1 MAVLRSMRKA
11 LLKLL
16 RKAGKGKVK
25 RKEYLRYLANLRA
38 EEFRM
43 KDMGYRIVH
52 KSVFEV
58 RAEFEQKYGSIYV
71 EI

>member
-1 MAVLRSMRKA
+1 MDLLRSMRKA
-11 LLKLL
+11 LLKFL

-25 RKEYLRYLANLRA
+25 RKEYLQYLANLRA

-58 RAEFEQKYGSIYV
+58 RAEFESKNGSIYV
-71 EI
+71 EM

>member
-1 MAVLRSMRKA
+1 MDLLRSMRKA
-11 LLKLL
+11 LLKFL

-25 RKEYLRYLANLRA
+25 RKEYLQYLANLRA

-58 RAEFEQKYGSIYV
+58 RAEFESKYGDIYV
-71 EI
+71 EM